1 MRVLHHIA
9 TSAITKWVFLA
20 IALAGLVYAIAKNWT
35 ELLSALHQ
43 LNWGIAIGSVVLAI
57 AYVFFTLWSWKIV
70 LEDLGSKLTW
80 KAATQLFGVSQIG
93 KYIPGGVW
101 NIVAAARIGKDHH
114 IPVRRSVTAMTVSV
128 LISLLTGA
136 GIGVLTVLG
145 TSVDIHVPI
154 WLIVLMLVALVV
166 LLTPQVLNRLI
177 RLAFRL
183 MKRPAPETEMSLRG
197 LGMATVM
204 SVISWVIAGLQIWIL
219 AIGFGMRLNLSG
231 VLMSIGSYALAWVA
245 GFVVVFVPAGT
256 GVRETVLGLFFSSML
271 GSGAV
276 LAIVLLSRVAMT
288 IADVVFASAG
298 IAMTRHPGIQSN
310 HSGAIR
316 DGVSVAP
323 TSNEDS
329 ATEGSSR

>member
-1 MRVLHHIA
+1 
-9 TSAITKWVFLA
+9 
-20 IALAGLVYAIAKNWT
+20 
-35 ELLSALHQ
+35 
-43 LNWGIAIGSVVLAI
+43 
-57 AYVFFTLWSWKIV
+57 
-70 LEDLGSKLTW
+70 
-80 KAATQLFGVSQIG
+80 
-93 KYIPGGVW
+93 
-101 NIVAAARIGKDHH
+101 
-114 IPVRRSVTAMTVSV
+114 
-128 LISLLTGA
+128 
-136 GIGVLTVLG
+136 
-145 TSVDIHVPI
+145 
-154 WLIVLMLVALVV
+154 
-166 LLTPQVLNRLI
+166 
-177 RLAFRL
+177 
-183 MKRPAPETEMSLRG
+183 
-197 LGMATVM
+197 MATVM